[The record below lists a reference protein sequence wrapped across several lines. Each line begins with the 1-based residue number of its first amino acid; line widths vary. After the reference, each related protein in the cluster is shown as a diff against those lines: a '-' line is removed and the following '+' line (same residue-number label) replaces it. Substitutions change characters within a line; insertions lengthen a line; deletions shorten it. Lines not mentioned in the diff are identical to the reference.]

1 MLIEADLLPT
11 TIETNLFA
19 ANAPTSTS
27 IPALSCST
35 ATTATTTASTITP
48 SPNPWQGSSA
58 HAFLANQQRRR
69 SSLGLTALFDRHVPE
84 CLSNSYANPLGDGGG
99 GGSNPDSMLS
109 ALATTANTALSA
121 VGRRPSQSWLQN
133 EFAKL
138 ESVSTHYSNSNAAAA
153 GSSSPIRPP
162 AQEVPTYADNVVSAD
177 HEDDDSHPHHHLF
190 GSGGDNN
197 QRGGVNVMFGGGGG
211 GDDLMLKKHASS
223 SGGGSSLH
231 GRQADLSSSLVVEIK
246 PWRGRVQLCATS
258 SSSPPSPSSAPTS
271 SPAAAPAA
279 SGIPLSATLLYQT
292 QDDVDE
298 DVYEYPSVDSSATSS
313 GRSSFSGASSSGY
326 DSPAAL
332 AAEQLAAAAIA
343 VARHGAGSSGSTSSV
358 GKVTATTRSGRVS
371 KKRLRDLDDE
381 GGAGAGGGGRGG
393 SKPTSAASRK
403 SKSGKSKRTT
413 TAATTTTSAS
423 STSSASTRVLASSSS
438 SPSIS
443 SYPRPFST
451 MGVTAMPGAGA
462 MMVTTVRTPSSA
474 LGVKRPRHKPPN
486 SKAVKEAMPKPPPRG
501 QKNEAREA
509 VLHGLEPEEARL
521 EKNRQSAK
529 ECRLRK
535 KEYVVNLEIKLAEFE
550 KREEARV
557 AELDAM
563 KSEVAQL
570 RRLLAAK

>member
-1 MLIEADLLPT
+1 MMLIEADLLPT
-11 TIETNLFA
+11 TIETNLFV

-211 GDDLMLKKHASS
+211 GDDLMLKKQASS

-231 GRQADLSSSLVVEIK
+231 GRQALPSSLVVEIK
-246 PWRGRVQLCATS
+246 PWRGRVQLSATS
-258 SSSPPSPSSAPTS
+258 SSSDGFP
-271 SPAAAPAA
+271 
-279 SGIPLSATLLYQT
+279 
-292 QDDVDE
+292 
-298 DVYEYPSVDSSATSS
+298 
-313 GRSSFSGASSSGY
+313 
-326 DSPAAL
+326 
-332 AAEQLAAAAIA
+332 
-343 VARHGAGSSGSTSSV
+343 
-358 GKVTATTRSGRVS
+358 
-371 KKRLRDLDDE
+371 
-381 GGAGAGGGGRGG
+381 
-393 SKPTSAASRK
+393 
-403 SKSGKSKRTT
+403 
-413 TAATTTTSAS
+413 
-423 STSSASTRVLASSSS
+423 
-438 SPSIS
+438 
-443 SYPRPFST
+443 
-451 MGVTAMPGAGA
+451 
-462 MMVTTVRTPSSA
+462 
-474 LGVKRPRHKPPN
+474 
-486 SKAVKEAMPKPPPRG
+486 
-501 QKNEAREA
+501 
-509 VLHGLEPEEARL
+509 
-521 EKNRQSAK
+521 
-529 ECRLRK
+529 
-535 KEYVVNLEIKLAEFE
+535 
-550 KREEARV
+550 
-557 AELDAM
+557 
-563 KSEVAQL
+563 
-570 RRLLAAK
+570 